1 MGWGEAAVGASH
13 LAAGRMGFA
22 SIHAL
27 QAAELGGLGGHSAAP
42 AKPEQLHIK
51 QNCQECECQRL
62 KKKERG
68 KKAHSENEDARRET
82 AKSVRSERAAYA
94 KA

>member
-1 MGWGEAAVGASH
+1 
-13 LAAGRMGFA
+13 MGFA

-62 KKKERG
+62 KKKKKGEKKPTLRMKMLGERQQ
-68 KKAHSENEDARRET
+68 
-82 AKSVRSERAAYA
+82 RA
-94 KA
+94 